1 MTRYEEVKKGQ
12 ENLNL
17 VLSMVTK
24 SMKSE
29 GMYADYDAINSLTL
43 ASILQTLSDI
53 SITLAIISDKLGGDA
68 E

>member
-1 MTRYEEVKKGQ
+1 MTRFEEVKKGQ
-12 ENLNL
+12 DNLNL
-17 VLSMVTK
+17 VLSMMTE

-29 GMYADYDAINSLTL
+29 GTEDYDAINSLTL
-43 ASILQTLSDI
+43 ASILQILSDM